1 MITKLRIQN
10 FKCLRDVTI
19 ELGGLTVLI
28 GLNDSGKSSILEAIH
43 LLGETTRQSFRKIF
57 QGPLALDKVVWRRE
71 PSRVVEWSL
80 AGSSGEAAFSYD
92 LGLRE
97 GRIEAERL
105 TASGE
110 AAVTWVPGMGWELRD
125 EGGSERVEFPG
136 TEMSGVFVACAR
148 KRASPMQLAEAIRS
162 TGRYRLDPDSL
173 RMPAIPTAGAVLSPT
188 GDNLAAV
195 LDGLISGPDRRAVV
209 ALESALNEA
218 IPTLN
223 GLSVPPAPGGRPG
236 EKVIEFVLAGN
247 GKRPITIPCELASDG
262 AMLLTA
268 FLTLAYSDS
277 PDLLL
282 IKEPENGLHPARLKD
297 VVMLLRKIAS
307 GEIGNRPR
315 QVVLTTHS
323 PLLLNFAKPEE
334 VRIVRRDLETG
345 TTVTP
350 MDQIEGIGSLL
361 DEFGVGEL
369 WYLLG
374 EQGLVEGDKP

>member
-43 LLGETTRQSFRKIF
+43 LLGETTRQSFREVF
-57 QGPLALDKVVWRRE
+57 QGPLAFDKVVWRRE
-71 PSRVVEWSL
+71 RAQVVQWSVEGRANDL
-80 AGSSGEAAFSYD
+80 SFTYS
-92 LGLRE
+92 LGLRGGLE
-97 GRIEAERL
+97 NELL
-105 TASGE
+105 TTSSGQSLRW
-110 AAVTWVPGMGWELRD
+110 APNVGWEFRGGHGD
-125 EGGSERVEFPG
+125 ELFPFPQPVHTG
-136 TEMSGVFVACAR
+136 LWNINRPHDDHILQIVASMYSA
-148 KRASPMQLAEAIRS
+148 
-162 TGRYRLDPDSL
+162 GRYRFDADAL
-173 RMPAIPTAGAVLSPT
+173 RSRAVPTAGAVLSPT

-209 ALESALNEA
+209 ALESALHDA

-268 FLTLAYSDS
+268 FLSLAHSDS

-282 IKEPENGLHPARLKD
+282 IEEPENGLHPARLKD
-297 VVMLLRKIAS
+297 VVALLRKIAS
-307 GEIGNRPR
+307 GEVGNRPR
-315 QVVLTTHS
+315 QVILTTHS

-350 MDQIEGIGSLL
+350 MDQIEGISSLL

-374 EQGLVEGDKP
+374 EQGLVEGERP